1 MRTCVLLAAFGSV
14 VLLAG
19 DGGARPPRQ
28 EQWESDQIA
37 AEIRVLNIV
46 NQLNLTADQLNRIL
60 PLAREDVAEREQ
72 LIRRRDEAEP
82 ALMAAAN
89 RLRQELASGFNST
102 PGSEDAWQRVHGPLL
117 DAFLDYREMRR
128 QRIGQVME
136 ILTPNQT
143 ALISQYQPCVVPI
156 KDYKDPARIG
166 QAASS
171 SIIEKHLG
179 RVREM
184 PESQFEY
191 LQDRIRERVAEKL
204 RLHYRADE
212 IPAKVEEFVQAA
224 RDVREMSELEFEAKK
239 SVIAERLAPP
249 DPFATGQALEARVGE
264 FLLSPE
270 ALLIL
275 EQRSAVR

>member
-1 MRTCVLLAAFGSV
+1 MKKGVFLGALGLLA
-14 VLLAG
+14 LHAG
-19 DGGARPPRQ
+19 DGGARPPRL

-46 NQLNLTADQLNRIL
+46 NQLHLTDDQLDRIL
-60 PLAREDVAEREQ
+60 PLSREDVAEREQ
-72 LIRRRDEAEP
+72 LIRKRDEAEP
-82 ALMAAAN
+82 ALMAAAI

-117 DAFLDYREMRR
+117 DAFLDYREMRH
-128 QRIGQVME
+128 QRIEQVME
-136 ILTPNQT
+136 VLTPNQT

-184 PESQFEY
+184 PESQFDY

-204 RLHYRADE
+204 RLHYRAEE
-212 IPAKVEEFVQAA
+212 IPAKVEEFVRAA

-239 SVIAERLAPP
+239 SGIAERLAPP
-249 DPFATGQALEARVGE
+249 EPFATGQALEARVGE

-270 ALLIL
+270 ALSIL
-275 EQRSAVR
+275 EHRSGVR